1 MDIIVGTAG
10 HIDHGKTS
18 LVKALTGIDAD
29 RLPEEKRRGITV
41 DLGFAEM
48 TLGDVHFGFVDV
60 PGHER
65 FVKNMLAGASG
76 IDIVLLV
83 VAADEGVMPQTREH
97 FDICRLLGVEKGVI
111 ALTKTDLADDETI
124 ELAKLDVAELV
135 AGSFLENAPL
145 VEVSARSGDGIGE
158 LNETLVELGR
168 TVTKRDNRLI
178 VRLPIDRSFS
188 VKGFGAVVTGTLAS
202 GAIEEGDELELLP
215 SRSKVRVRGIQ
226 THGAAAKA
234 VSAGR
239 RVAINLGGIDHS
251 KVERGMLLVEP
262 GVLEPTQTL
271 DAEVEVVADAA
282 RSLRTRQ
289 RVRVHIGTVEAL
301 ARIQVIADNG
311 EIAAGEKG
319 LVQIR
324 LESPVAAIPGERFI
338 IRRYSPAI
346 TVAGGVVI
354 DNAAQRHRKREF
366 DQVRA
371 VLEELVAANE
381 PREVVK
387 RLINLAGSAGSS
399 IGEIRA
405 RTGFSMDVARAS
417 IADLIRSGIAQGAGG
432 RFVAT
437 EKFAMLGKMVERA
450 VADFHKADPLA
461 KGIGRETVREKL
473 FAFLPDEVFQA
484 VLSDL
489 ATSGTIV
496 LDRDTIRSSEHRTE
510 LSPDEQTL
518 CERIL
523 ASYRDSGLEVPK
535 FPDVLSEAVTGT
547 RFSAQDARKFFQ
559 MFLDRGEIVKVSEE
573 FYFYKPVINALAE
586 KLRNFAAASP
596 DRMIDMAKFK
606 DLAGVSRKYAIPLL
620 EYFDRERVT
629 YRRGDNRYII

>member
-97 FDICRLLGVEKGVI
+97 FDICRLLGVENGAI
-111 ALTKTDLADDETI
+111 ALTKTDLVDDETI

-215 SRSKVRVRGIQ
+215 AGSKVRVRGIQ
-226 THGAAAKA
+226 THGAATKA

-251 KVERGMLLVEP
+251 KVERGMFLVEP

-301 ARIQVIADNG
+301 ARMQVIADDG

-319 LVQIR
+319 FVQIR
-324 LESPVAAIPGERFI
+324 LESPVVAIPGERFI

-346 TVAGGVVI
+346 TIAGGVVI
-354 DNAAQRHRKREF
+354 DNAARRHRKREF

-371 VLEELVAANE
+371 VLTERIAAKE
-381 PREVVK
+381 PMEMVRL
-387 RLINLAGSAGSS
+387 LINSAGSAGSS
-399 IGEIRA
+399 IAEIRA
-405 RTGFSMDVARAS
+405 RTGFSKEVAQAS
-417 IADLIRSGIAQGAGG
+417 VAELIRSDMVIDAGG
-432 RFVAT
+432 RILATERFAELGKLVESAVAT
-437 EKFAMLGKMVERA
+437 
-450 VADFHKADPLA
+450 FHKVDPLA
-461 KGIGRETVREKL
+461 KGIGREMIREKL

-489 ATSGTIV
+489 AERETIV
-496 LDRDTIRSSEHRTE
+496 LDRDTIRSSAHRTE
-510 LSPDEQTL
+510 LSTDEQAL
-518 CERIL
+518 RERIL
-523 ASYRDSGLEVPK
+523 ASYRGAGLEVPK
-535 FPDVLSEAVTGT
+535 FPHVLIEAVAGT
-547 RFSAQDARKFFQ
+547 PFSTQDARKFFQ
-559 MFLDRGEIVKVSEE
+559 MFLDSGEIVKVSEE

-606 DLAGVSRKYAIPLL
+606 NLAGVSRKYAIPLL

>member
-97 FDICRLLGVEKGVI
+97 FDICRLLGVENGAI
-111 ALTKTDLADDETI
+111 ALTKTDLVDDETI

-135 AGSFLENAPL
+135 AGSFLENAPV
-145 VEVSARSGDGIGE
+145 VEVSSRSGQGIDH
-158 LNETLVELGR
+158 LKETLVELGR
-168 TVTKRDNRLI
+168 TVKKRDNRLI

-202 GAIEEGDELELLP
+202 GTIKEGDEFELLP
-215 SRSKVRVRGIQ
+215 TRAKVRVRGIQ
-226 THGAAAKA
+226 THGAPAKA

-251 KVERGMLLVEP
+251 KVERGMLLVESS
-262 GVLEPTQTL
+262 VLEPTQTL

-311 EIAAGEKG
+311 ELEAGEKG
-319 LVQIR
+319 FVQIR
-324 LESPVAAIPGERFI
+324 LESPVAAIQGEKFI

-346 TVAGGVVI
+346 TIAGGVVI
-354 DNAAQRHRKREF
+354 DNAAPRHRKREF
-366 DQVRA
+366 EQVRG
-371 VLEELVAANE
+371 VLTERIAAKE
-381 PREVVK
+381 PIEVV
-387 RLINLAGSAGSS
+387 RLLINSAGSAGSS
-399 IGEIRA
+399 IAEIRA
-405 RTGFSMDVARAS
+405 RTGFSNKVARAS
-417 IADLIRSGIAQGAGG
+417 VAELIRTDMVRDAGG
-432 RFVAT
+432 RFLGA
-437 EKFAMLGKMVERA
+437 EKFAELGRLVENA

-489 ATSGTIV
+489 ATRGAIV
-496 LDRDTIRSSEHRTE
+496 LDRDTVSSSTHRTE
-510 LSPDEQTL
+510 LSPDEQAL
-518 CERIL
+518 SERIL
-523 ASYRDSGLEVPK
+523 VSYRDAVLEVPK
-535 FPDVLSEAVTGT
+535 FPDVLIEAVAGT
-547 RFSAQDARKFFQ
+547 HFSTQDARKLFQ
-559 MFLDRGEIVKVSEE
+559 MFLDSGEIVKVREE
-573 FYFYKPVINALAE
+573 FYFYKPVIDALVE
-586 KLRNFAAASP
+586 KLRNFAAASS

-629 YRRGDNRYII
+629 YRRGDVRYII